1 MKNRKWVIIGLVI
14 LFMLLTFLVKTN
26 LIESFDNYFYNIV
39 TFKINDGFTNIYKV
53 ITFLGSTEFII
64 FLCVFFLGLFIFLK
78 KKNIGL
84 IISGVLIISTIVNN
98 LLKIIIMRGRP
109 EVLAFVE
116 EHSYSFPSGHT
127 MASVSMYGIL
137 LYLVLKSNMNNKLKI
152 ALSSMLSMLPIFV
165 ALSRVYLGAHFMS
178 DVIGAFIVSIILLLI
193 ETYYIDK
200 KKWL

>member
-1 MKNRKWVIIGLVI
+1 MKNRKWVIIGLII
-14 LFMLLTFLVKTN
+14 LFIVLTFLVKTN
-26 LIESFDNYFYNIV
+26 LIKEFDSYFYNLV
-39 TFKINDGFTNIYKV
+39 TFKVNDSFTNIYKL

-64 FLCVFFLGLFIFLK
+64 FLCVFFLGLFIILK
-78 KKNIGL
+78 KKNTGL
-84 IISGVLIISTIVNN
+84 IISGVLVISTIVNN
-98 LLKIIIMRGRP
+98 LLKIIIMRSRP

-152 ALSSMLSMLPIFV
+152 ILSSILSMLPIFV

-178 DVIGAFIVSIILLLI
+178 DVIGAFIVSIALLLI

-200 KKWL
+200 KKWI